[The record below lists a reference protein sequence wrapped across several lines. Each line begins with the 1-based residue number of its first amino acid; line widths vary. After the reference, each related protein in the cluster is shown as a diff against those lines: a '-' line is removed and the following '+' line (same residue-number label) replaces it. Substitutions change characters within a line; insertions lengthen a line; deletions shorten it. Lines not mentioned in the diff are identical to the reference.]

1 MVKHRGLW
9 RICVVVLLCGLGD
22 GLTAQT
28 PSGPSFD
35 VVSIKPTRSDS
46 GGQVGTP
53 PGGRWQMVN
62 MPIQSLILSAY
73 QTKTFELVGAP
84 PWVSNERYDVVAKAN
99 AEPTPQEFQGMLRS
113 LLVERFNFRGHYE
126 TLDRDVYALVLAN
139 KDGKLGSELRRSAID
154 CAAFFAAKPVQ
165 GLPRAVASNGVPAC
179 FYSNSGTRIVSG
191 GATMESLAASMSG
204 PGIGRI
210 VIDKTGLPGYY
221 EFTLRFT
228 PPGAAS
234 PTDNAP
240 SIFTALQEQLGLK
253 LEPQRVPMELLV
265 VDHIDRPSPD

>member
-1 MVKHRGLW
+1 MV
-9 RICVVVLLCGLGD
+9 
-22 GLTAQT
+22 
-28 PSGPSFD
+28 S
-35 VVSIKPTRSDS
+35 
-46 GGQVGTP
+46 
-53 PGGRWQMVN
+53 
-62 MPIQSLILSAY
+62 MP
-73 QTKTFELVGAP
+73 
-84 PWVSNERYDVVAKAN
+84 
-99 AEPTPQEFQGMLRS
+99 PTPQELQAMLRNV
-113 LLVERFNFRGHYE
+113 LVERFNFRGHYQ
-126 TLDRDVYALVLAN
+126 TLDRDIYALVPAN
-139 KDGKLGSELRRSAID
+139 KDGTLGFELRRSPID

-165 GLPRAVASNGVPAC
+165 GESRAVASNGVPVC

-191 GATMESLAASMSG
+191 GATMESLAASMSAATT
-204 PGIGRI
+204 GRI